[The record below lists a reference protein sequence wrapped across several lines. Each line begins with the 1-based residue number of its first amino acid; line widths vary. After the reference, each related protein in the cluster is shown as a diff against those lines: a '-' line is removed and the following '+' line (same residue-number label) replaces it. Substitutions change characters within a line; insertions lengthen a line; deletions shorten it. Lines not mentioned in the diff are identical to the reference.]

1 MELTD
6 HPVRPR
12 PDDGKLIRL
21 ERLRWDEVQA
31 HLEQDDVAIVPI
43 GATEQHGPHLPVG
56 VDTMTAIAVAE
67 DAAAATGAV
76 LAPPVWYGWSPQHM
90 GFPGTVT
97 VRAETLIA
105 VAEDVATSLIYH
117 GFRRVILL
125 NGHRIANVPA
135 LSVATTRVRELTGA
149 VVTVADLGYVAQP
162 EYAQAWDEG
171 AGGIAHADGYETGHM
186 QFLDPELVAE
196 DRIPEAR
203 PDDHAGVRSVDPN
216 VASTRV
222 AWWPSTSS
230 ELRERGHGAG
240 GRPDWGTPERGERLH
255 AAMVRDVA
263 AIVEAVRGVDPQVT
277 RPPVP
282 R

>member
-1 MELTD
+1 MELNETTT
-6 HPVRPR
+6 RPR
-12 PDDGKLIRL
+12 PDDAALIRL
-21 ERLRWDEVQA
+21 ERLRWDQVET
-31 HLEQDDVAIVPI
+31 HLAQDDTVIVPI
-43 GATEQHGPHLPVG
+43 GSTEQHGPHLPVG
-56 VDTMTAIAVAE
+56 VDTMTAIAVSE
-67 DAAAATGAV
+67 DAAARTGAV

-105 VAEDVATSLIYH
+105 VAEDVATSLIHH
-117 GFRRVILL
+117 GFRRVVLV
-125 NGHRIANVPA
+125 NGHRIANVPP
-135 LSVATTRVRELTGA
+135 LSIAATRVRELTGA

-171 AGGIAHADGYETGHM
+171 SGGIAHADGYETGHM
-186 QFLDPELVAE
+186 RYLDPELVAE

-216 VASTRV
+216 VAASRV
-222 AWWPSTSS
+222 AWWPSTSD
-230 ELRERGHGAG
+230 ELRDRGHGAG
-240 GRPDWGTPERGERLH
+240 GRPEWGTVERGARLH
-255 AAMVRDVA
+255 TAMVRDLA
-263 AIVEAVRGVDPQVT
+263 AIVDAVRAADVQVT